1 MTDNSPMTELAERA
15 RAVMPAGGF
24 GNFEPGF
31 FVKSGAGSRVIDEN
45 GKEYVDYMISSGPMI
60 LGHGH
65 EEVNAAVREQLDIG
79 MTFFANNA
87 AGLELAEAI
96 CDAVPCAEQLRY
108 VSTGGE
114 ADMYAMR
121 LARAHTG
128 RSKIMKFEGGYHGM
142 SAEALMSLAPSRL
155 QNFPR
160 AVPDS
165 AGIPESV
172 GDGMLVAPFNDSDF
186 AESLIDEHGD
196 DIAGIIVEPL
206 QRLIPPAP
214 GFLETLR
221 AKAVEHGIEG
231 PSLFPGRHEVAVQRI
246 KDSGMLPEGRSEGCA
261 AGHLGFEAANEGF
274 HGRVGEPFRNDS
286 KGLHEGDAGAL
297 GRELDEERLVDPDAL
312 VLDVG
317 LEEHARAGGRRAA
330 ERQLCCVDEPVAPAR
345 DVAVRE
351 LVEAR
356 QRRQDARVGRQR
368 VRAQP
373 RQRAAFVHDA
383 RAHGRSLRACSGWFC
398 AMPW

>member
-65 EEVNAAVREQLDIG
+65 EEVNAVVREQLDIG

-172 GDGMLVAPFNDSDF
+172 GTACWSRPSM
-186 AESLIDEHGD
+186 IR
-196 DIAGIIVEPL
+196 IL
-206 QRLIPPAP
+206 QNP
-214 GFLETLR
+214 
-221 AKAVEHGIEG
+221 
-231 PSLFPGRHEVAVQRI
+231 
-246 KDSGMLPEGRSEGCA
+246 
-261 AGHLGFEAANEGF
+261 
-274 HGRVGEPFRNDS
+274 
-286 KGLHEGDAGAL
+286 
-297 GRELDEERLVDPDAL
+297 
-312 VLDVG
+312 
-317 LEEHARAGGRRAA
+317 
-330 ERQLCCVDEPVAPAR
+330 
-345 DVAVRE
+345 
-351 LVEAR
+351 
-356 QRRQDARVGRQR
+356 
-368 VRAQP
+368 
-373 RQRAAFVHDA
+373 
-383 RAHGRSLRACSGWFC
+383 
-398 AMPW
+398 

>member
-45 GKEYVDYMISSGPMI
+45 GNEYVDYMISSGPMI

-79 MTFFANNA
+79 MTFFANNP

-121 LARAHTG
+121 LARAFTG

-172 GDGMLVAPFNDSDF
+172 EDGMLVAQIGQKCQSFLP
-186 AESLIDEHGD
+186 AKEKKHLQ
-196 DIAGIIVEPL
+196 PL
-206 QRLIPPAP
+206 
-214 GFLETLR
+214 
-221 AKAVEHGIEG
+221 
-231 PSLFPGRHEVAVQRI
+231 
-246 KDSGMLPEGRSEGCA
+246 
-261 AGHLGFEAANEGF
+261 
-274 HGRVGEPFRNDS
+274 
-286 KGLHEGDAGAL
+286 
-297 GRELDEERLVDPDAL
+297 
-312 VLDVG
+312 
-317 LEEHARAGGRRAA
+317 
-330 ERQLCCVDEPVAPAR
+330 
-345 DVAVRE
+345 
-351 LVEAR
+351 
-356 QRRQDARVGRQR
+356 
-368 VRAQP
+368 
-373 RQRAAFVHDA
+373 
-383 RAHGRSLRACSGWFC
+383 
-398 AMPW
+398 